1 MATIVWPE
9 YGGMIIME
17 RNHCAI
23 KKKITVQ
30 LPKSMSVKF
39 F

>member
-23 KKKITVQ
+23 KKNNCTIA
-30 LPKSMSVKF
+30 
-39 F
+39 